1 MPTRIERE
9 PVVGDGVG
17 GDETTAVD
25 AAAEAAIVARLET
38 LHAEEGV
45 DFHLVSEELGER
57 TFGDSTRSSV
67 SSSTRSTA
75 R

>member
-1 MPTRIERE
+1 MPTRSERE
-9 PVVGDGVG
+9 PVVGAGEG

-25 AAAEAAIVARLET
+25 AAAEAAILVRLER
-38 LHAEEGV
+38 LHAEEGI

-57 TFGDSTRSSV
+57 MYGAGADDT